1 MMTSFD
7 PPKRNLG
14 APNLH
19 PIEFTY
25 GPIRRVSFV
34 FLRSLG
40 AEISW
45 GGRIGPP
52 HQLTFGKWP
61 TSNRVNP
68 ISGGRKKVRNPAGGA
83 PEAPL

>member
-34 FLRSLG
+34 FLPFLG
-40 AEISW
+40 AEIW

-52 HQLTFGKWP
+52 PPVT
-61 TSNRVNP
+61 
-68 ISGGRKKVRNPAGGA
+68 VREMA
-83 PEAPL
+83 PP